1 LSLLKKRL
9 FFALI
14 PPLVSV
20 VGLTVCAALF
30 SACYTLKQGAAM
42 LGYLSRAI
50 PLDKLEKQEHTAETQ
65 RFTALIRDI
74 RAFATNDLGLK
85 DTKNYTRY
93 VHIDRDYLAA
103 VVSACADDSFAGHRW
118 WFPVVGYVPYKGFF
132 GVDDAK
138 KEAQKLRNKG
148 LDVWVRGV
156 DAFSTLG
163 YFRDP
168 LYSYMRDYSAYQMAD
183 LLIHELF
190 HATVFIKNHVQFN
203 EELAEFVGKHGARL
217 YIESRFGKDA
227 KELREYDAHQK
238 DSDVYVLYIQKLKTQ
253 LDDVYKSDISR
264 EQKLERK
271 AAVIKAAQETFK
283 TNYSAM
289 FTTDAYKFFEDLPV
303 NNAYLQLYGLY
314 HDGGEYLE
322 ALYTKAGSNLPAV
335 IEAAKKIKQRGE
347 PPQQQ
352 LEALLAG

>member
-1 LSLLKKRL
+1 MSLSKNRL
-9 FFALI
+9 FFTLA
-14 PPLVSV
+14 PPLLSV

-42 LGYLSRAI
+42 IGYLSRAI
-50 PLDKLEKQEHTAETQ
+50 PLEELEQQENTAEMR

-74 RAFATNDLGLK
+74 RAFATDELGLK

-103 VVSACADDSFAGHRW
+103 VVSACADDSFTGHRW
-118 WFPVVGYVPYKGFF
+118 WFPIVGYVPYKGFF

-138 KEAQKLRNKG
+138 KEAQKLREKG

-168 LYSYMRDYSAYQMAD
+168 LYSYMREYSTYRMAD

-227 KELREYDAHQK
+227 EELRSHDASQT
-238 DSDVYVLYIQKLKTQ
+238 DSDAYILYIQKLKAQ

-264 EQKLERK
+264 EQKLEQK
-271 AAVIKAAQETFK
+271 ASIIKAALEEFK
-283 TNYSAM
+283 TNYNAM
-289 FTTDAYKFFEDLPV
+289 FKTDTYKFFEDLQV

-322 ALYTKAGSNLPAV
+322 DLYKKAGTNLPAV
-335 IEAAKKIKQRGE
+335 IEAAKKIKRRGE
-347 PPQQQ
+347 PPKDQ
-352 LEALLAG
+352 LETLLLG